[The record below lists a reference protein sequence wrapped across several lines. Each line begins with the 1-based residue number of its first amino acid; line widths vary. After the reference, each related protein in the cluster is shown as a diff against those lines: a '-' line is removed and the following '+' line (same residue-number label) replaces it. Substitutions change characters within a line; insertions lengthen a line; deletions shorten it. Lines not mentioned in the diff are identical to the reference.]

1 MEATI
6 LEMYART
13 GKYEE
18 AWKFIER
25 RSINSVKGNILIPLL
40 SHAGW
45 VERAT
50 QILRLLLLDTKS
62 GQITLESF
70 HAILHAH
77 AQSSEPDALD
87 KAYRIFRLLSD
98 DPVCKASGVRPD
110 ITTYNLILTCFINAM
125 NSADGAAKANCVL
138 DEILQANDT
147 EPNER
152 SWFLNIQTC
161 FDTEDTERAT
171 NLLETMR
178 SSPTPSSSL
187 HTDNETPLHLDANE
201 LTSELS
207 QGKIWELISS
217 TKAKPDVIS
226 TVF

>member
-1 MEATI
+1 
-6 LEMYART
+6 
-13 GKYEE
+13 
-18 AWKFIER
+18 
-25 RSINSVKGNILIPLL
+25 
-40 SHAGW
+40 
-45 VERAT
+45 
-50 QILRLLLLDTKS
+50 
-62 GQITLESF
+62 
-70 HAILHAH
+70 
-77 AQSSEPDALD
+77 
-87 KAYRIFRLLSD
+87 
-98 DPVCKASGVRPD
+98 
-110 ITTYNLILTCFINAM
+110 M

-161 FDTEDTERAT
+161 VDTEDTERAT